1 MANIHLQ
8 TLGCRLNQSESERMA
23 RGFKLAGHCIVSDP
37 KEADIRIINSC
48 TVTSDAGRDSRRA
61 AKKHHDGQKIVVTGC
76 HSEMHPE
83 NFAQADI
90 VIPNADKEELSALV
104 MERFGLEGLA
114 LGMDYSNQSEPA
126 IYPLSLKNTRAFV
139 KIQDGCNMTCTFCLT
154 TLARGISRSR
164 SADDTIAEISKLA
177 NEGCQ
182 EAVLTGVHAG
192 SYGLDIDQDLGWLVD
207 RILCETKI
215 PRLRLSSLEPWNFK
229 PGWVDLWS
237 TYEGRLCRHLH
248 MSLQSGSDSVLPRM
262 HRSYNKASFLE
273 KVHLLKDKIPGIAIT
288 TDIIVGFPGETEAE
302 HAESI
307 AFVKECDFAGA
318 HLFSYS
324 MRPGT
329 KAASMPSQITK
340 EIKKIRFKEMQ
351 QVIKASEA
359 EFYKNSIGTTV
370 SVVWEKLESESRISG
385 LSDNYLR
392 VHTSSELADP
402 NELSLTG
409 ILRYTDKKLW
419 GEPELVTN

>member
-1 MANIHLQ
+1 MAKIHLQ
-8 TLGCRLNQSESERMA
+8 TLGCRLNQAESERMA
-23 RGFKLAGHCIVSDP
+23 RGFKLAGHEIVSDA
-37 KEADIRIINSC
+37 EAADLRIINSC

-61 AKKHHDGQKIVVTGC
+61 AKKYHDGQKIVVTGC

-83 NFAQADI
+83 DFKEADI

-114 LGMDYSNQSEPA
+114 LGMDYSNQEEPA

-164 SADDTIAEISKLA
+164 AAVEIVEEINKLA
-177 NEGCQ
+177 NEGCR

-207 RILCETKI
+207 KILSETTI

-229 PGWVDLWS
+229 PGWIDLWS
-237 TYEGRLCRHLH
+237 KYEGRLCRHLH
-248 MSLQSGSDSVLPRM
+248 MSLQSGSDTVLPRM

-273 KVHLLKDKIPGIAIT
+273 KIQSLKAAIPGMAIT

-329 KAASMPSQITK
+329 KAAGMPDQITN

-351 QVIKASEA
+351 QIIRRSESA
-359 EFYKNSIGTTV
+359 FYQDAVGETV
-370 SVVWEKLESESRISG
+370 SVVWEKMESDSKISG

-392 VHTSSELADP
+392 VCTSPDLADK
-402 NELSLTG
+402 NELTQTT
-409 ILRYTDKKLW
+409 ILRNEDKILW
-419 GEPELVTN
+419 GEPELIPN